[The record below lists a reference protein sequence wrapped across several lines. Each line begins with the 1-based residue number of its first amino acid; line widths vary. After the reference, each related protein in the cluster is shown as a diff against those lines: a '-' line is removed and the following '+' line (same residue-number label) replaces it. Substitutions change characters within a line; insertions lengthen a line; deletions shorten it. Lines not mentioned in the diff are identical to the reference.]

1 MVLLTG
7 CSQVS
12 RLRRVAAYSHYL
24 NATVSVW
31 YRLGDILLSASGVFV
46 GDSGRSI
53 FLEQHLEL
61 RGRRNY
67 FRWEIPYGNI
77 HSVEIVSKTEQ
88 KSTELDP
95 PSAERP
101 RAKAATAGASR
112 TSSAAIF
119 PLAGPPKTV

>member
-1 MVLLTG
+1 M
-7 CSQVS
+7 
-12 RLRRVAAYSHYL
+12 AAYSHYL
-24 NATVSVW
+24 NVTVTVW
-31 YRLGDILLSASGVFV
+31 YRLGDILLSARGVFV

-77 HSVEIVSKTEQ
+77 HSVEMVSETEQ
-88 KSTELDP
+88 KSAEP
-95 PSAERP
+95 GPQNEERP
-101 RAKAATAGASR
+101 RAKGATASGGGCRA
-112 TSSAAIF
+112 SSAAIF

>member
-1 MVLLTG
+1 M
-7 CSQVS
+7 
-12 RLRRVAAYSHYL
+12 AAYSHYL
-24 NATVSVW
+24 NATVTVW

-77 HSVEIVSKTEQ
+77 HSVETVSEAEPQ
-88 KSTELDP
+88 SGVLDRQN
-95 PSAERP
+95 AQRP
-101 RAKAATAGASR
+101 LARAATASGGDAR
-112 TSSAAIF
+112 TSSAAIL
-119 PLAGPPKTV
+119 PLARPPKTA